1 MLEKEPLHY
10 RDRAT
15 QSPYGRREH
24 VFKEM
29 RKKKRMC
36 IMSKGMSVNDKVKNT
51 VRAVKDFLLRHS
63 KKFVS
68 F

>member
-10 RDRAT
+10 RDHAK

-29 RKKKRMC
+29 RKKKEHDVYNEQRDEC
-36 IMSKGMSVNDKVKNT
+36 K
-51 VRAVKDFLLRHS
+51 
-63 KKFVS
+63 
-68 F
+68 